1 MVDWQPGASPENLKR
16 RARLLSDIR
25 SFFAERDILEVET
38 PALGRHAV
46 TDVHLDAFSVDA
58 GTSGDSPASPTSPT
72 SKKYLQ
78 TSPEYAMKRLLAAG
92 NGPIYQLGKA
102 FRREAASRL
111 HNPEFTLLEWYRPG
125 YSWCA
130 LMDEVAE
137 LVVTVLDLPGPDSI
151 AQFSYAELFDN
162 HFSINPHTVDGTT
175 LEELTRATVDLT
187 ATGLSAT
194 DCLQLLMHHC
204 IEPTLPDYCFVY
216 DYPEAQAA
224 LSVVEDGADGIPV
237 ARRFELYGVGM
248 ELANGYQ
255 ELTDAPEQRRRF
267 ERDQAQRR
275 QRDGS
280 QISIDER
287 LLAALASGLPA
298 CAGVALGVDRLAM
311 LALNAKHINEV
322 IAFAD
327 ENA

>member
-25 SFFAERDILEVET
+25 NFFAERDILEVET

-46 TDVHLDAFSVDA
+46 TDVHLDSFSVDA
-58 GTSGDSPASPTSPT
+58 GTAGDASTSN
-72 SKKYLQ
+72 SLQKYLQ

-92 NGPIYQLGKA
+92 SGPIYQLGKA
-102 FRREAASRL
+102 FRREATSRL

-125 YSWCA
+125 YSWRQ
-130 LMDEVAE
+130 LMEEVAA
-137 LVVTVLDLPGPDSI
+137 LVVTVLELPGPGSI
-151 AQFSYAELFDN
+151 AQFSYAELFAN
-162 HFSINPHTVDGTT
+162 HFNINPHTVDGTT
-175 LEELTRATVDLT
+175 LEALTRATVDLT

-224 LSVVEDGADGIPV
+224 LSVVEHGADGIPV
-237 ARRFELYGVGM
+237 ARRFELYGAGM

-255 ELTDAPEQRRRF
+255 ELTDAQEQRRRF
-267 ERDQAQRR
+267 EHDQAQRR

-280 QISIDER
+280 PISIDER
-287 LLAALASGLPA
+287 LLAALESGLPA

-311 LALNAKHINEV
+311 LALNANHINEV
-322 IAFAD
+322 IAFTD